1 MIVFM
6 DGDTESV
13 PKAEVVFETKMRIY
27 MGETDKLPFDFLS
40 KYALSATN
48 HGMII
53 GKNKF
58 PDQVRELCLNNL
70 DIQVKINGGWLLKT
84 VDKEYVMKELQ
95 K

>member
-1 MIVFM
+1 
-6 DGDTESV
+6 
-13 PKAEVVFETKMRIY
+13 
-27 MGETDKLPFDFLS
+27 
-40 KYALSATN
+40 
-48 HGMII
+48 MII

-84 VDKEYVMKELQ
+84 VDKEYVMRELQ